1 MINATN
7 PAVANTNLPP
17 PLLDQEETS
26 TATGANTNAAASAQS
41 QSTNTPSNQGI
52 SALEYDA
59 NFSTTRDPSSVDS
72 NQMLMINPNSVN
84 PNATRANVQGQM
96 ETPNRLMLGSSAD
109 RLTTANTAN
118 ESAQART
125 SDASGSTMIAG
136 IAKKS
141 PVINIQGVG
150 ANSQGISQP
159 DKNGKQINYG
169 NDDYTFA
176 DKKLGGLKVS
186 GVEGTLGSQGC
197 TITALTNVLGY
208 SAKEAGMKAP
218 TVRDTNSKNETFFNV
233 FDKTSFR
240 DLTGKGEQL
249 RRDRYFDNSV
259 SGLGDP
265 KGNMTPIATLSQNK
279 DKTLKAAM
287 LSEPTVLKEVRKSLE
302 DGKPVLLGLSKNAEK
317 STRVTAPGDNWSRH
331 TVVANGIDAKGNITV
346 VDSADGKTKTLK
358 EVVERWGDNNIDRAY
373 EVTSRAE
380 KKLTPAQEGL
390 RHKQEEILNRNSR

>member
-7 PAVANTNLPP
+7 PSVSNNSLPP
-17 PLLDQEETS
+17 QEETS
-26 TATGANTNAAASAQS
+26 TATGANINAAASAQS
-41 QSTNTPSNQGI
+41 QNTNAPSDQGI
-52 SALEYDA
+52 SAQASDTD
-59 NFSTTRDPSSVDS
+59 FSTTRDPASADS
-72 NQMLMINPNSVN
+72 NRMLMINPSSVN

-96 ETPNRLMLGSSAD
+96 EATPNRFMLGSSAD
-109 RLTTANTAN
+109 RLATANTAN

-125 SDASGSTMIAG
+125 SDASGSMMIAG
-136 IAKKS
+136 IGKES

-159 DKNGKQINYG
+159 DKNGKQTNHG

-176 DKKLGGLKVS
+176 DKYIGPVKVS
-186 GVEGTLGSQGC
+186 GVKGTLGSQGC

-208 SAKEAGMKAP
+208 SAKEAGMNAP

-249 RRDRYFDNSV
+249 TRGLGNSV

-265 KGNMTPIATLSQNK
+265 KGKMTPIATLTLNK
-279 DKTLKAAM
+279 DKTLKASM
-287 LSEPTVLKEVRKSLE
+287 LSEPPVLKEVRKSLE

-317 STRVTAPGDNWSRH
+317 STRVTVPGDNWSRH

-358 EVVERWGDNNIDRAY
+358 EAVEKWGDNNIDRAY
-373 EVTSRAE
+373 EVNSIAE

-390 RHKQEEILNRNSR
+390 RHKQNEINSR